1 MRNVKP
7 FPTAKTGL
15 ESKILISSLAV
26 CHTRLLKSQC
36 NRKQHQTRADSV
48 VNFDTLARFRQCS
61 ICSIKHLHE
70 VLH

>member
-26 CHTRLLKSQC
+26 SATPGYLSH
-36 NRKQHQTRADSV
+36 NAIE
-48 VNFDTLARFRQCS
+48 N
-61 ICSIKHLHE
+61 SIKPGQTL
-70 VLH
+70 LLILTL